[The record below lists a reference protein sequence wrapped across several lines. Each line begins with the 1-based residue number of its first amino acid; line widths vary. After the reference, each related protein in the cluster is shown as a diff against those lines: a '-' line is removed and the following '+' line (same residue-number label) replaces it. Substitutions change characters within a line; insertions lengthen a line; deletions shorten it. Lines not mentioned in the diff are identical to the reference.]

1 MSSSDRNIRKP
12 TSDGLNKD
20 ELTGEKAG
28 ERSAAEFSLFGGDLE
43 EAITEAAAANQ
54 LAPEENAPPEEE
66 GELDRRRQ
74 RG

>member
-1 MSSSDRNIRKP
+1 MSSSDRNIRRP
-12 TSDGLNKD
+12 SSDGLNKD
-20 ELTGEKAG
+20 ELAADKAD
-28 ERSAAEFSLFGGDLE
+28 ERTAAEFSLFGGDLD

-66 GELDRRRQ
+66 VEAKRRK